1 MTFNVAGNRAS
12 QAPRIAAAVTAV
24 LKRVHGDVADEHGA

>member
-12 QAPRIAAAVTAV
+12 QAPRIAVVVTAV
-24 LKRVHGDVADEHGA
+24 PKRAHGYVTGEHGA